1 MSSLEF
7 TVIGTPKPQQRPRAV
22 NRGGFSK
29 VYSPMTEW
37 KERVIKAASELR
49 EQGNYFEQSII
60 VSIDYSFNRP
70 KSHYG
75 TGKNINKLKSSAP
88 DYHIKRPDLDNLNK
102 AVLDAIGDAGLWKD
116 DSIVSV
122 LNTRKFY
129 TDNQQEPERAT
140 IWINDL

>member
-49 EQGNYFEQSII
+49 EQGHYFDSPLKVLINYHFS
-60 VSIDYSFNRP
+60 RP

-75 TGKNINKLKSSAP
+75 TGKNKDKLKDSAP
-88 DYHIKRPDLDNLNK
+88 KHHIKRPDLDNLNK

-116 DSIVSV
+116 DSIISI
-122 LNTRKFY
+122 LSSHKGY
-129 TDNQQEPERAT
+129 TSGPERAT
-140 IWINDL
+140 IWINTHE